1 MIPPV
6 LSTGALTPASVSPV
20 ISPGRLACGYALSD
34 YGRKAAA
41 ILVILRNRILCPIA
55 GSIFD
60 RPPKLQAQYR
70 RTTKSLNDLIALLKA
85 ASQHKRPKHGSPFV
99 GTAVPELSNS
109 LENLPA
115 RSRLIVLPLLNTEPL
130 NTEHSNRVLI
140 AIPNRNC
147 LTHLVKQSACKELNN
162 E

>member
-70 RTTKSLNDLIALLKA
+70 RTIKSFNELIALLKA

-115 RSRLIVLPLLNTEPL
+115 ESRPCPPRLSESDGGQVIALPLLNTEPL
-130 NTEHSNRVLI
+130 NTCPR
-140 AIPNRNC
+140 AQARR
-147 LTHLVKQSACKELNN
+147 AG
-162 E
+162 

>member
-41 ILVILRNRILCPIA
+41 ILVILRNRILRPIA

-60 RPPKLQAQYR
+60 RAEAFTENQLEASSSIPSDHQILQRPDRLTQSGLTAQAPETWFAIR
-70 RTTKSLNDLIALLKA
+70 R
-85 ASQHKRPKHGSPFV
+85 H
-99 GTAVPELSNS
+99 
-109 LENLPA
+109 
-115 RSRLIVLPLLNTEPL
+115 RS
-130 NTEHSNRVLI
+130 
-140 AIPNRNC
+140 A
-147 LTHLVKQSACKELNN
+147 
-162 E
+162 